1 MQRGFAAFVDNYIA
15 GAYTGVE
22 KAIVLGGAT
31 LISAGIP
38 KMIEGYSQKPMVAA
52 MGIYNPT
59 AGTVDIDALYNAFV
73 PHLGSEKIPISLPS
87 IGAINLGTIKLG
99 KEEIDALVRYIR
111 EA

>member
-1 MQRGFAAFVDNYIA
+1 MQRGFVAFVDNYIA

-52 MGIYNPT
+52 MGIYNPV

-73 PHLGSEKIPISLPS
+73 PHLNGEKIPISLPS